1 LHNIELWPDLEDRCG
16 DPYVYVHR
24 KEVLSVLVKEALQ
37 LGADLG
43 LDSQIVKI
51 DLTNGSIFTARGAH
65 FRADVI
71 IGADGE
77 NSFCR
82 SLLNSSHQL
91 QSTGKLVQRFV
102 VEPDTVHA
110 DPQVQAAYHS
120 LLVGPEVSCNCI
132 RNLL

>member
-1 LHNIELWPDLEDRCG
+1 M
-16 DPYVYVHR
+16 
-24 KEVLSVLVKEALQ
+24 LSIHVKEALQ

-51 DLTNGSIFTARGAH
+51 VLTNGSIITARGAH
-65 FRADVI
+65 FPADVI
-71 IGADGE
+71 ISADGE

-102 VEPDTVHA
+102 VEPNTVHA
-110 DPQVQAAYHS
+110 DPQV
-120 LLVGPEVSCNCI
+120 
-132 RNLL
+132 